1 MENETTPE
9 SLKAQ
14 GFSDVAIADW
24 QKRMDQF
31 AGGDINTFNKL
42 RGAAKMKELQS
53 PERLAEATRGRN
65 QARELQ
71 QRAAFDVPTRTLPS
85 TPLTVPSTAS
95 ATPPTTAASSTA
107 GVPSAQLTSWDPAAR
122 FRLPKNATPEQKA
135 EWERKVQEFKRTRN
149 LEQFGPSPL
158 PSAQVPLRGFR
169 RRSPTIAEPW
179 QKTSQ
184 SLQLPLLPEPLQP
197 SLSSRILPLL
207 LGAAI
212 GRPLLLGGGIGAA
225 AGGITGANRGN
236 AAEGIG
242 RGLVRGGS
250 TGLGASL
257 GATLGGLGG
266 AAMSNDPRA
275 AILGILLGGGL
286 GAGTGWLGS
295 GKLLGPSKTQKK
307 KQVLAAHSSY
317 KSVKTQKRAVQA
329 LSPTLSLSQSIAPV
343 LLDPTVRRN
352 MLENA
357 KRVDKAIL
365 PTVGGI
371 IGTAITD
378 PYAPLRT
385 LHPILGTPAE
395 TALRTLH
402 PILGT
407 AAETAAKALPI
418 ESNIPGAEIRSAFC
432 DIYKRNAVSGIS
444 DIGRSL
450 GVPLQPT
457 QGGGIGIQ
465 QGKGLGE
472 TLRDWEQAERYGG
485 EPFQTNIEQQQ
496 QQEKSLLQKGWPAA
510 LAPYQNAQ
518 EMAGDAWHAAQVAA
532 LLSPGA
538 GLVSPGAAAN
548 AARPAAAGG
557 IRQYAMGLPSAG
569 LVSPGA
575 AANAARPAAAGGI
588 RQYAMGLPKG
598 IGSGLAFLAAFVGV
612 GEAISVGKQI
622 MNYRGIEGAPIPVDQ
637 LTAGERARRAAII
650 SEGMP
655 FANRLD
661 PQHYINTRFRS
672 GTAFIDEDLPGH
684 IQIEAR
690 EALQK
695 DPMFRTTACMITKN
709 RTINI
714 DGLANS
720 YADSVLRSSLDP
732 TSFYMP
738 EVLGG
743 MDPSGQKD
751 SYMRFM
757 TQLAPIVHGMHNM
770 PQEKKD
776 AITKIAIKEFLGM
789 ISPDDPNIDSIAEQY
804 GRERALSD
812 FSGMFGESSSSVLN
826 NINGIRAKLLSE
838 ELAVQ
843 NNKWLSAQD
852 PNIKTLVMRRA
863 EELTPQSV
871 IQKIQEAAKSGT
883 PLQPETEDAAKNVWI
898 AAVGIVRDAMSSR
911 SPNQP

>member
-1 MENETTPE
+1 MNVLYE
-9 SLKAQ
+9 
-14 GFSDVAIADW
+14 
-24 QKRMDQF
+24 
-31 AGGDINTFNKL
+31 
-42 RGAAKMKELQS
+42 
-53 PERLAEATRGRN
+53 
-65 QARELQ
+65 
-71 QRAAFDVPTRTLPS
+71 
-85 TPLTVPSTAS
+85 
-95 ATPPTTAASSTA
+95 
-107 GVPSAQLTSWDPAAR
+107 
-122 FRLPKNATPEQKA
+122 
-135 EWERKVQEFKRTRN
+135 
-149 LEQFGPSPL
+149 
-158 PSAQVPLRGFR
+158 
-169 RRSPTIAEPW
+169 
-179 QKTSQ
+179 
-184 SLQLPLLPEPLQP
+184 
-197 SLSSRILPLL
+197 
-207 LGAAI
+207 
-212 GRPLLLGGGIGAA
+212 
-225 AGGITGANRGN
+225 
-236 AAEGIG
+236 
-242 RGLVRGGS
+242 
-250 TGLGASL
+250 
-257 GATLGGLGG
+257 
-266 AAMSNDPRA
+266 
-275 AILGILLGGGL
+275 
-286 GAGTGWLGS
+286 
-295 GKLLGPSKTQKK
+295 
-307 KQVLAAHSSY
+307 VLAAHSSY

-371 IGTAITD
+371 IGMAMTA
-378 PYAPLRT
+378 PYA
-385 LHPILGTPAE
+385 
-395 TALRTLH
+395 ALRTLH

-407 AAETAAKALPI
+407 AAETAAKALSI
-418 ESNIPGAEIRSAFC
+418 ESNIPGDEIGSAFR
-432 DIYKRNAVSGIS
+432 DIFKRNAVSGIS

-457 QGGGIGIQ
+457 QGGSIGIQ

-485 EPFQTNIEQQQ
+485 EPFQTNVEQQQ

-518 EMAGDAWHAAQVAA
+518 EVAGDAWHAAQVAA
-532 LLSPGA
+532 LLSPG
-538 GLVSPGAAAN
+538 
-548 AARPAAAGG
+548 
-557 IRQYAMGLPSAG
+557 AG

-650 SEGMP
+650 SEGIP
-655 FANRLD
+655 LANRLD
-661 PQHYINTRFRS
+661 PQHYINARFRS

-738 EVLGG
+738 EVLEG

-751 SYMRFM
+751 PYMRFM

-871 IQKIQEAAKSGT
+871 IQKMQEAAKSGT

-898 AAVGIVRDAMSSR
+898 AAVGIVRDAMSPR
-911 SPNQP
+911 SPN